1 MLNMDPF
8 ERQVWRLLTLVVLI
22 SVINVP
28 LVSAYCWQVGQNPS
42 FTAQPIV
49 QQVDLRTVRVTWE
62 GLVAYEKCVDNYLVK
77 YWMKSNPQGY
87 KMTDLIDKQH
97 YTSDIIITPKVNY
110 VFQVIA
116 REDKGGILGIDY
128 NKSDLTEF
136 KTSAYNSNVKPTTPK
151 PARKPEVVPKA
162 TGTDNG
168 IIESPESRQELQ
180 EEVVREENGGK
191 LLAGFNIELIAII
204 IVCSIV
210 LLLILVGLVY
220 KLTCAKKTEDI
231 DDDDDEDEHDD
242 DGDDFEKERLD
253 VWSQTKSRQCAQ

>member
-1 MLNMDPF
+1 MLNMDPL
-8 ERQVWRLLTLVVLI
+8 ERQVWRLLTVVVFI

-28 LVSAYCWQVGQNPS
+28 LVSAYCWQAGQNPY
-42 FTAQPIV
+42 FTAIPIV

-62 GLVAYEKCVDNYLVK
+62 GIVEYEKCVDNYLVK
-77 YWMKSNPQGY
+77 YWQKSNPQGY
-87 KMTDLIDKQH
+87 KMTELIDKQH
-97 YTSDIIITPKVNY
+97 YTSDIIITPKINY

-116 REDKGGILGIDY
+116 REDKGGLLGIDY
-128 NKSDLTEF
+128 NKSDQREF

-151 PARKPEVVPKA
+151 PAREPAVAPKA

-168 IIESPESRQELQ
+168 NIESPDSRQDLHQ
-180 EEVVREENGGK
+180 KKENGGK

-253 VWSQTKSRQCAQ
+253 V

>member
-1 MLNMDPF
+1 MGISIGNYVIVLGCMYTDPLPTMLNMDPL
-8 ERQVWRLLTLVVLI
+8 EHQVWRLLTVVVFI

-49 QQVDLRTVRVTWE
+49 QQVDLRTVRVTWD
-62 GLVAYEKCVDNYLVK
+62 GLVQYEKCVDNYLVK
-77 YWMKSNPQGY
+77 YWQKSNPQGY
-87 KMTDLIDKQH
+87 QMTDLIDKQH
-97 YTSDIIITPKVNY
+97 YTSDIIITPKINY

-116 REDKGGILGIDY
+116 REDKGGLLGIDY
-128 NKSDLTEF
+128 NKSDQSEF

-151 PARKPEVVPKA
+151 PAQEPAVVPKT

-168 IIESPESRQELQ
+168 
-180 EEVVREENGGK
+180 
-191 LLAGFNIELIAII
+191 I

-253 VWSQTKSRQCAQ
+253 V

>member
-1 MLNMDPF
+1 MLNMDPL
-8 ERQVWRLLTLVVLI
+8 ERQVWRLLTIVVFI

-28 LVSAYCWQVGQNPS
+28 LVSAYCWQVGQNPY

-62 GLVAYEKCVDNYLVK
+62 GIVEYEKCVDNYLVK
-77 YWMKSNPQGY
+77 YWQKSNPQGY
-87 KMTDLIDKQH
+87 KMTELIDKQH
-97 YTSDIIITPKVNY
+97 YTSDIIIIPKINY

-116 REDKGGILGIDY
+116 REDKGGVLGIDY
-128 NKSDLTEF
+128 NKSDQREF

-151 PARKPEVVPKA
+151 PALEPAVGPKA

-168 IIESPESRQELQ
+168 IITSPDS
-180 EEVVREENGGK
+180 EEVIREENGGR

-253 VWSQTKSRQCAQ
+253 V

>member
-1 MLNMDPF
+1 MLNMDPL
-8 ERQVWRLLTLVVLI
+8 ERQVWRLLTVVVFI

-28 LVSAYCWQVGQNPS
+28 LVSAYCWQAGQNPY
-42 FTAQPIV
+42 FTAIPIV
-49 QQVDLRTVRVTWE
+49 QQVDLQTVRVTWE
-62 GLVAYEKCVDNYLVK
+62 GIVEYEKCVDNYLVK
-77 YWMKSNPQGY
+77 YWQKSNPQGY
-87 KMTDLIDKQH
+87 KMTELIDKQH
-97 YTSDIIITPKVNY
+97 YTSDIIITPKINY

-116 REDKGGILGIDY
+116 REDKGGVLGIDY
-128 NKSDLTEF
+128 NKSAQREF

-151 PARKPEVVPKA
+151 PAQEPAVAPKA

-168 IIESPESRQELQ
+168 NIESPDSTQDLQ
-180 EEVVREENGGK
+180 VVKEENSGK
-191 LLAGFNIELIAII
+191 LLAGFTIELIAII

-253 VWSQTKSRQCAQ
+253 V

>member
-1 MLNMDPF
+1 MLNMDPL
-8 ERQVWRLLTLVVLI
+8 ERQVWRLLTVVVFI

-28 LVSAYCWQVGQNPS
+28 LVSAYCWQAGQNPY

-62 GLVAYEKCVDNYLVK
+62 GIVEYEKCVDNYLVK
-77 YWMKSNPQGY
+77 YWQKSNPQGY
-87 KMTDLIDKQH
+87 KMTELIDKQH
-97 YTSDIIITPKVNY
+97 YTSDIIITPKINY

-116 REDKGGILGIDY
+116 REDKGGLLGIDY
-128 NKSDLTEF
+128 NKSDQREF

-151 PARKPEVVPKA
+151 PAREPAVAPKA

-168 IIESPESRQELQ
+168 NIESPDSRQDQ
-180 EEVVREENGGK
+180 QVVKEENSGK

-253 VWSQTKSRQCAQ
+253 V